1 MKKKI
6 YIVLPIFNEENIIE
20 KVVNDLLKDT
30 SKFDPVILLIN
41 DGSSDNTKQKIKKFE
56 GQRNIVII
64 NKDNEGHGQTILH
77 GYNYALKEK
86 CDYIFQLDSD
96 DQFFTEDI
104 EKILNLKSDEDLI
117 IGRRIKRKDQLIRLI
132 ITQIMKSIIFI
143 RHGVIIKDS
152 NSPFRLI
159 KSEFLLKNISKIN
172 DSIIPN
178 VLLSIIAAKN
188 KKLKFIDVE
197 HKERQT
203 GEVSIK
209 KWKLFVF
216 CLKSFKEIIQ
226 FK

>member
-6 YIVLPIFNEENIIE
+6 YIVLPIFNEEKIIE
-20 KVVNDLLKDT
+20 KVVNDLLKYT

-104 EKILNLKSDEDLI
+104 EKILNLKSNEDLI
-117 IGRRIKRKDQLIRLI
+117 IGRRFKRKDQFIRLI
-132 ITQIMKSIIFI
+132 ITQIMKSIIFT
-143 RHGVIIKDS
+143 
-152 NSPFRLI
+152 
-159 KSEFLLKNISKIN
+159 
-172 DSIIPN
+172 
-178 VLLSIIAAKN
+178 VLFFVLS
-188 KKLKFIDVE
+188 
-197 HKERQT
+197 
-203 GEVSIK
+203 
-209 KWKLFVF
+209 
-216 CLKSFKEIIQ
+216 
-226 FK
+226 

>member
-6 YIVLPIFNEENIIE
+6 YIVLPIYNEEKIIE
-20 KVVNDLLKDT
+20 KVVNNLIRNT
-30 SKFDPVILLIN
+30 SKFNPMILLIN
-41 DGSSDNTKQKIKKFE
+41 DGSKDNTKHKIKKYE
-56 GQRNIVII
+56 NKRNIVII
-64 NKDNEGHGQTILH
+64 NKDNEGHGQTVLH
-77 GYNYALKEK
+77 GYNYALRKK

-104 EKILNLKSDEDLI
+104 EKILRLKSNEDLI
-117 IGRRIKRKDQLIRLI
+117 IGKRLERKDQLIRLI
-132 ITQIMKSIIFI
+132 ITQIMKFIIFI

-159 KSEFLLKNISKIN
+159 KSEFLLRNISKIN
-172 DSIIPN
+172 NSMIPN
-178 VLLSIIAAKN
+178 VLISIIAAKN
-188 KKLKFIDVE
+188 KNLKFIDVR

>member
-1 MKKKI
+1 MKKKL
-6 YIVLPIFNEENIIE
+6 YIILPIYNEERIIE
-20 KVVNDLLKDT
+20 KVVNDLIRDT
-30 SKFDPVILLIN
+30 LKFDPVILLIN
-41 DGSSDNTKQKIKKFE
+41 DGSKDNTKHKIKKFE
-56 GQRNIVII
+56 NQRNIVII
-64 NKDNEGHGQTILH
+64 NKNNEGHGQTVLH
-77 GYNYALKEK
+77 GYNYALKKK

-104 EKILNLKSDEDLI
+104 KKILDLKSNEDLI
-117 IGRRIKRKDQLIRLI
+117 IGKRFERKDQLIRLI
-132 ITQIMKSIIFI
+132 ITQIMKLIIFI

-172 DSIIPN
+172 NSIIPN
-178 VLLSIIAAKN
+178 ILISIIAAKN
-188 KKLKFIDVE
+188 KNLKFIDVK

-209 KWKLFVF
+209 KWKLFFF
-216 CLKSFKEIIQ
+216 CLKSLKEIIQ

>member
-6 YIVLPIFNEENIIE
+6 YIVLPIYNEEKIIE
-20 KVVNDLLKDT
+20 KVVNNLIRNT
-30 SKFDPVILLIN
+30 SKFDPMILLIN
-41 DGSSDNTKQKIKKFE
+41 DGSKDNTKHKIKKYE
-56 GQRNIVII
+56 NKRNIVII
-64 NKDNEGHGQTILH
+64 NKDNEGHGQTVLH
-77 GYNYALKEK
+77 GYNYALRKK

-104 EKILNLKSDEDLI
+104 EKILRLKSNEDLI
-117 IGRRIKRKDQLIRLI
+117 IGKRLERKDQLIRLI
-132 ITQIMKSIIFI
+132 ITQIMKFIIFI

-159 KSEFLLKNISKIN
+159 KSEFLLRNISKIN
-172 DSIIPN
+172 NSMIPN
-178 VLLSIIAAKN
+178 VLISIIAAKN
-188 KKLKFIDVE
+188 KNLKFIDVR